1 MLIIACF
8 AVLLTG
14 ADSFSSSVDT
24 FSIKQFGT
32 IMVLESG
39 RKKPMD
45 TYARNK
51 LIQFSG
57 KQTLKGEPA
66 LEWMCRVLL
75 EPQNAEDDLIF
86 IINNPE
92 IPDALGINPRAK
104 RRYSYSEL
112 YNSMG
117 QMDKLIADIVKKEQS
132 EWTAFDKEIARVNR
146 NVREYMLLRSIFSF
160 GEPKEQ
166 FQITD
171 TTVSAM
177 LGISE
182 HRPVSYLQLL
192 YRVQRITP
200 KIQEIGTK
208 NSDSLSASEQ
218 AIIDITRRM
227 REMEGMIGNPQP
239 HIIPEFSFEG
249 EQWYSPWGLLNRY
262 KTDAMPHV
270 LMNLMFTMRESYLRK
285 SQIDFDDAVKQYRE
299 YVVKTFENNRAEIND
314 PGAEILYNKLNPFFF
329 SKVLYGIAALFSLL
343 AVSYLWRYSYHM
355 SLTLILS
362 GLVLQT
368 VGLIMRFVIMGHPPV
383 SNLYE
388 TFVFTAWVLV
398 IIGIVLEIIRMRNL
412 GVLISSVAGFIFLHV
427 ASRYSRDGDTMGMLI
442 AVLDSSFWLTT
453 HIVTISLGY
462 AGFVGA
468 GLVAHLYLIQKII
481 RKEEDGQ
488 LQQNIRAIYGLF
500 AFGLLFTVTGTVLG
514 GLWADQAWGRF
525 WGWDPK
531 ENGALLIILW
541 GLIIFHARVAGL
553 IKDIGL
559 AAGAVMGV
567 VMVMCTWIGVNL
579 MGIGLHSYGKASGG
593 AGVFVTYLVIELTFL
608 AVTLIILRK
617 KKTINVLNQI

>member
-1 MLIIACF
+1 
-8 AVLLTG
+8 
-14 ADSFSSSVDT
+14 
-24 FSIKQFGT
+24 
-32 IMVLESG
+32 MVLESG

-57 KQTLKGEPA
+57 KQTIKGESA

-75 EPQNAEDDLIF
+75 EPQNAEEDLIF

-92 IPDALGINPRAK
+92 IPDALGIKPRAK
-104 RRYSYSEL
+104 RRYNYSEL
-112 YNSMG
+112 YSSIS
-117 QMDKLIADIVKKEQS
+117 QMDKLISDIIKKDPG

-146 NVREYMLLRSIFSF
+146 NVREYMSLRSVFSF

-171 TTVSAM
+171 STVSAM
-177 LGISE
+177 LGISV
-182 HRPVSYLQLL
+182 HRPVSHLQLL
-192 YRVQRITP
+192 YRIQRITR
-200 KIQEIGTK
+200 KIEEIQAK
-208 NSDSLSASEQ
+208 SADSLTASEQ
-218 AIIDITRRM
+218 EITDITRRM
-227 REMEGMIGNPQP
+227 REMERMIGNPQP

-249 EQWYSPWGLLNRY
+249 EKWYSLWGLLNRY
-262 KTDAMPHV
+262 HTDAMPHV
-270 LMNLMFTMRESYLRK
+270 LMNLMLTMRENYLRK
-285 SQIDFDDAVKQYRE
+285 SQVDFDDAVTQYRD
-299 YVVKTFENNRAEIND
+299 YTVKTFESNRAKIND
-314 PGAEILYNKLNPFFF
+314 PGIEILYNRLNPFFF

-343 AVSYLWRYSYHM
+343 AISYLWRYSYHI
-355 SLTLILS
+355 SLTLILT
-362 GLVLQT
+362 GLVFQT
-368 VGLIMRFVIMGHPPV
+368 IGLIMRFVIMGHPPV
-383 SNLYE
+383 SNLFE

-412 GVLISSVAGFIFLHV
+412 GVLISSLTGFIFLHV

-468 GLVAHLYLIQKII
+468 GLVAHLYLIQKIVT
-481 RKEEDGQ
+481 KAENDQ
-488 LQQNIRAIYGLF
+488 LLQSIRAIYGLF

-541 GLIIFHARVAGL
+541 GLIVFHARVAGL
-553 IKDIGL
+553 IKNNGL
-559 AAGAVMGV
+559 ATGAVVGV

-579 MGIGLHSYGKASGG
+579 MGIGLHSYGKAFGG
-593 AGVFVTYLVIELTFL
+593 VEVFITYLFIEFIFL
-608 AVTLIILRK
+608 AVTWIFLRK
-617 KKTINVLNQI
+617 KKTINVLKQIMLL